1 MFPDNPPP
9 VPCPP
14 LFAPLTQEAAGH
26 LAEYGHLLKRVMPLT
41 PRHARTLHYEVRDL
55 SASLTE
61 ERGEVFIPDY
71 MTRPGPLA
79 AYLHYFHPWNL
90 VRLTRLFA
98 DLPLALPDNALVV
111 DLGAGPLTVLQ
122 ALWLARP
129 ELRRQK
135 LRFVC
140 LDRAG
145 KSLRLG
151 RDLFRLLDPESPW
164 DIRLEA
170 EHLFKLPRARADLIT
185 AANVLN
191 ELSGG
196 PGSRREPDLAGL
208 AGRLAAH
215 LAPDG
220 SLLLVEPGTR
230 LAARRLIELR
240 EILIEDE
247 RFVMASP
254 CPHQTQCPMPG
265 TGRKAWCHFGFDSQG
280 APAWLTHLSEAA
292 RLPKSRLHVSFVL
305 AGRTLP
311 RPDETQARV
320 VSEAFPLPGGER
332 GQYAC
337 SVRGL
342 TLLMG
347 WMRQSGELVRPVW
360 PEADVVDKVSGALRV
375 PMPGPDGKPHRG
387 PQARHAKD
395 AGDGRAAP
403 GKVSGER
410 KPRDE
415 RRPRGEKKI
424 HDAKEQD
431 RIARPGLPDK
441 KPKAPAKREP
451 GGKARAKAPGPRG
464 SGRSR

>member
-1 MFPDNPPP
+1 MR
-9 VPCPP
+9 
-14 LFAPLTQEAAGH
+14 Q
-26 LAEYGHLLKRVMPLT
+26 
-41 PRHARTLHYEVRDL
+41 
-55 SASLTE
+55 
-61 ERGEVFIPDY
+61 
-71 MTRPGPLA
+71 
-79 AYLHYFHPWNL
+79 
-90 VRLTRLFA
+90 TRLFA
-98 DLPLALPDNALVV
+98 DLPIALPDNALVV